1 MKAIGYI
8 LSGAGFLAMVCGGC
22 MCCEDVWAVPA
33 VVFIVGVCVMALGMS
48 ILQHKQDEQNSIKAM
63 WQTFRHSADVRQQ
76 QVTDAMEELYQKII
90 INEIWQ

>member
-8 LSGAGFLAMVCGGC
+8 LSGAGFLTMVCGGC

-33 VVFIVGVCVMALGMS
+33 VVFIVGVGVMALGMS

-63 WQTFRHSADVRQQ
+63 WQTFRHSDDVYKQQ
-76 QVTDAMEELYQKII
+76 LTDTVEEMYQELIL
-90 INEIWQ
+90 NEIWQ

>member
-8 LSGAGFLAMVCGGC
+8 LSGAGFLTMVCGGC

-33 VVFIVGVCVMALGMS
+33 VVFIVGVGVMALGMS
-48 ILQHKQDEQNSIKAM
+48 ILQHKQNKAAKALEK
-63 WQTFRHSADVRQQ
+63 TTRHSDDADKLKLS
-76 QVTDAMEELYQKII
+76 DDMAALHQKII